1 MKRKNNLYNWLI
13 GTFIILY
20 ILTATISFFH
30 AVQFF
35 NIGNSLWMSYVLA
48 FAFEAASAVTLFSI
62 LTTDNKKT
70 LIPWIVMIIVT
81 SIQCIGNV
89 YSVFKYLSLNSMDY
103 YVYLQKP
110 LLFMSPNISS
120 EMVMIIIAWIIGA
133 LLPIIALLLTSMVAN
148 NIQLKNNKI
157 NDISSFNDDNSNEPI
172 QFKEPVVLKENA
184 IYDDSELIKRK
195 NTKSNSKQKKRG
207 RPRKIKKLDNDIKD
221 NIIESNNITNIETNK
236 HPQIVTMNN
245 GAEYVPKL
253 INNEEV
259 LVKK

>member
-1 MKRKNNLYNWLI
+1 MKQKSNLYNWLI
-13 GTFIILY
+13 GTFIVLY

-35 NIGNSLWMSYVLA
+35 NIGNVVWMSYILA
-48 FAFEAASAVTLFSI
+48 LAFEASQCAILFSI
-62 LTTDNKKT
+62 LMTDNKKT
-70 LIPWIVMIIVT
+70 LVPWIAMFVVT

-89 YSVFKYLSLNSMDY
+89 YSVFKYMSLNSMDY

-148 NIQLKNNKI
+148 NIQLKNNKT
-157 NDISSFNDDNSNEPI
+157 NDITSSKDENLNEPI
-172 QFKEPVVLKENA
+172 QFKEPVILKENT
-184 IYDDSELIKRK
+184 IWDDSELIKRK
-195 NTKSNSKQKKRG
+195 NIKSKPKKRG
-207 RPRKIKKLDNDIKD
+207 RPRKIKKPDNDVKD
-221 NIIESNNITNIETNK
+221 DNIESNIKTNNS
-236 HPQIVTMNN
+236 PQIVTMNN

>member
-1 MKRKNNLYNWLI
+1 MKKINKYNILILLFVLLYLI
-13 GTFIILY
+13 VASVSIFHGIE
-20 ILTATISFFH
+20 FF
-30 AVQFF
+30 Q
-35 NIGNSLWMSYVLA
+35 IGNDKILSIVLSI
-48 FAFEAASAVTLFSI
+48 AFEICAAVTLFSI
-62 LTTDNKKT
+62 LMTDNKKT

-89 YSVFKYLSLNSMDY
+89 YSVFKYMSLNSMDY

-148 NIQLKNNKI
+148 NIQLKNNKT
-157 NDISSFNDDNSNEPI
+157 NDITSSKDENLNEPI
-172 QFKEPVVLKENA
+172 QFKEPVILKENA
-184 IYDDSELIKRK
+184 IWDDSELIKRK
-195 NTKSNSKQKKRG
+195 NLKSKPKKRG
-207 RPRKIKKLDNDIKD
+207 RPRKIKKQDNDVKD
-221 NIIESNNITNIETNK
+221 DNIESNIKTNNS
-236 HPQIVTMNN
+236 PQIVTMNN

>member
-1 MKRKNNLYNWLI
+1 MKINKYSCL
-13 GTFIILY
+13 IILF
-20 ILTATISFFH
+20 ILLYLIVAGVSIFHGIEFF
-30 AVQFF
+30 Q
-35 NIGNSLWMSYVLA
+35 IGNIKIISIIISI
-48 FAFEAASAVTLFSI
+48 AFEICAAVTLFSI
-62 LTTDNKKT
+62 LMTDNKKT

-157 NDISSFNDDNSNEPI
+157 NDISSSNDENSNEPI

-207 RPRKIKKLDNDIKD
+207 RPRKNKKLDNDIKD
-221 NIIESNNITNIETNK
+221 NIIESNNITNIETNE